1 MCERLGIIIFSTK
14 KYDFVIVHPDMR
26 AEIVDT
32 SVVNPNVRNYPEAA
46 ENAGAAAEKRRQE
59 KVESYKRW
67 SLHGSTTLVV
77 GSFEA
82 FGRWEPTLLEHYKRF
97 VKSAFRDK
105 KNRQYV

>member
-1 MCERLGIIIFSTK
+1 MIA
-14 KYDFVIVHPDMR
+14 HPDMW

-32 SVVNPNVRNYPEAA
+32 SVVYPNVRSYPEAA

-67 SLHGSTTLVV
+67 SLHGSTSLVV

-82 FGRWEPTLLEHYKRF
+82 FAMIAAVGC
-97 VKSAFRDK
+97 
-105 KNRQYV
+105 